1 MLMAPHEKNLKH
13 VAAGA
18 GIGLFG
24 SLAGAMLQ
32 LLTGIIVVRLVPP
45 AEYGVYTLAIVLVA
59 TLATLSNLGFG
70 NGTPQLISKYL
81 ATNEHSRVRGIV
93 LATLGIVAG
102 VSGVLTLS
110 LFGLSGQLARLFGKP
125 DLAAVLQPLSF
136 ILWFNALSIALVSVC
151 RGFSLTWPKVLFDEI
166 LNRVLRLCGLLLVAF
181 AGWGLIGIVGVTI
194 ATTMITFGAFCFYAW
209 KIIPRL
215 IHPGRSVWGGR
226 ELVVF
231 SFPLFGNNVIE
242 ILMVSASTLLL
253 GYFKSADQ
261 VGFYNVAVTLA
272 RLLEMP
278 LAALAF
284 IYLPIATAAHKGQSI
299 QEVEKLYQS
308 STKWIMLIS
317 LPVLLV
323 ILLDA
328 EFIVV
333 LLFGQAYHSA
343 AEALRIL
350 SLGYFVHAALGPNGM
365 TLLAFGAR
373 RAIFLTT
380 GLAALISVVLGV
392 ALIPKWGATGAAI
405 GVALA
410 LSISNVF
417 ISVNMYLRAGIHPLN
432 SSYLKPLA
440 FSLIATAG
448 LAVLLAVHPVSAYWE
463 HILLII
469 SVGLICLVAPVVT
482 RSMDVSDVA
491 MIGAIE
497 KRLFRKTY
505 ISEQL
510 GKWCGFGLAKN

>member
-1 MLMAPHEKNLKH
+1 MASHEKNLKQ
-13 VAAGA
+13 VATGA

-24 SLAGAMLQ
+24 SLVGAVLQ
-32 LLTGIIVVRLVPP
+32 LLSGIIVVRLVPP
-45 AEYGVYTLAIVLVA
+45 AEYGIYTLAIVLVA

-70 NGTPQLISKYL
+70 NGAPQLIAKYL
-81 ATNEHSRVRGIV
+81 AANDHSRVRGIV
-93 LATLGIVAG
+93 LATLVIVAG

-110 LFGLSGQLARLFGKP
+110 LFSLSGQVAGFFGKP

-136 ILWFNALSIALVSVC
+136 MLWVSALSVALVSVC

-166 LNRVLRLCGLLLVAF
+166 LNRVLRLCGLLFVAY
-181 AGWGLIGIVGVTI
+181 AGWGLIGIVGVTV
-194 ATTMITFGAFCFYAW
+194 ATTMITFGVFCFYAW

-215 IHPGRSVWGGR
+215 IQPVHSVWGGR

-284 IYLPIATAAHKGQSI
+284 IYLPIATAVHKGRGI
-299 QEVEKLYQS
+299 QDVEKLYQS
-308 STKWIMLIS
+308 STKWIMLIT

-328 EFIVV
+328 EFIVG
-333 LLFGQAYHSA
+333 LLFGQAYRSA
-343 AEALRIL
+343 ADALRIL
-350 SLGYFVHAALGPNGM
+350 SLGYFMHAALGPNGM

-373 RAIFLTT
+373 RAIFLST
-380 GLAALISVVLGV
+380 GLAALISVVLGMV
-392 ALIPKWGATGAAI
+392 LIPAWGATGAAI

-410 LSISNVF
+410 LSISNIF

-440 FSLIATAG
+440 FSGIAAAG
-448 LAVLLAVHPVSAYWE
+448 LAALLAVHPLSAHWE
-463 HILLII
+463 HVLLLV
-469 SVGLICLVAPVVT
+469 SVGLVCLVSPVVT
-482 RSMDVSDVA
+482 RSMDESDIA
-491 MIGAIE
+491 MLNAIE
-497 KRLFRKTY
+497 RKLFRTAVF
-505 ISEQL
+505 SARL
-510 GKWCGFGLAKN
+510 RKWCGHGLVKD